1 MNINE
6 LIAIVK
12 NKLEADIVIESIK
25 VEDKTF
31 LHKNHSSNQIGKFHL
46 KISIVSKQLKKMNR
60 IESNK
65 KIHDLLKNEIRNF
78 IHSIQILIL

>member
-46 KISIVSKQLKKMNR
+46 KINCFKTIKR
-60 IESNK
+60 
-65 KIHDLLKNEIRNF
+65 NE
-78 IHSIQILIL
+78 